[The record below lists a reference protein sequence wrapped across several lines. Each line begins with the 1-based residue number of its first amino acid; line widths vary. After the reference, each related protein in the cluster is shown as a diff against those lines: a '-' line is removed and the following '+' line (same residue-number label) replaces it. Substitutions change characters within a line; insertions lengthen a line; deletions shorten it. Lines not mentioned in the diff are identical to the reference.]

1 MMKRKVAEKEGF
13 LLWDTQKIEYAT

>member
-13 LLWDTQKIEYAT
+13 ILWDTQKIEYAT